1 MRLRLAYDHAAFCA
15 LDCTE
20 KSMLVLLTWHSL
32 ACLIVVSVGAV
43 LGQGLLGW

>member
-1 MRLRLAYDHAAFCA
+1 MRLQLVYDHAAFCA
-15 LDCTE
+15 LDRTE